1 LAVTV
6 DNLHGSTFRDK
17 IFDLAVAAVLALRP
31 AIGSGR
37 LPRAKRSDAPEDL
50 QAFKK
55 AFLVFVDRLNVGEHA
70 SSASRD

>member
-17 IFDLAVAAVLALRP
+17 TFDLAVAAVLALRL

-37 LPRAKRSDAPEDL
+37 LPRAKEAKRLKIYKRSRKR
-50 QAFKK
+50 FR
-55 AFLVFVDRLNVGEHA
+55 VR
-70 SSASRD
+70 